1 MATEDELRRHL
12 ESLDPIFKE
21 IFKEIARANPDRRR
35 GQGAMMNTL
44 THRISERH
52 LFSDVP
58 GACARM
64 KEQGL
69 VTINSKRFVIPTD
82 KGEQIMSILNL

>member
-1 MATEDELRRHL
+1 MATEDELRMYA
-12 ESLDPIFKE
+12 ESLNPIFKE

-35 GQGAMMNTL
+35 GEGAMMKNLTL
-44 THRISERH
+44 IISEGH

-64 KEQGL
+64 EEQGL
-69 VTINSKRFVIPTD
+69 VTINSKQFVIPTN
-82 KGEQIMSILNL
+82 KGEQIMSILN